1 MKRMLALGWLESTC
15 WAVDDTTLKMMAD
28 IAAGI
33 TGSDRLEALIDSHPL
48 ALEKRVGQKTGY
60 TMQKRGRVAVISV
73 RGVISRYAN
82 LFQLICGGTSVQLLA
97 RDYSQALNDPTVS
110 AIVLDIDSP
119 GGEVSGIHEM
129 SEMIFAGSAKKKTV
143 AYIGGQGCSAAYW
156 LASSAGEVV
165 IDATASVGS
174 IGVVMTLQRNKQ
186 NENIEFVSSQSPKK
200 RLDPASSAGRS
211 ECQKHL
217 DALAGVFIDRV
228 ARNMKVSR
236 TTVQNDFG
244 RGGVLMGKA
253 AVKNKMAHKL
263 GSFEGVIKQLGGV

>member
-15 WAVDDTTLKMMAD
+15 WAVDDNTLKIMAD

-33 TGSDRLEALIDSHPL
+33 TGNASIEALLSSQPM
-48 ALEKRVGQKTGY
+48 ALEGRVGTKSGHA
-60 TMQKRGRVAVISV
+60 MQKRGRVAVISV

-97 RDYSQALNDPTVS
+97 KDYNQALNDPSVS
-110 AIVLDIDSP
+110 AIMLDIDSP

-129 SEMIFAGSAKKKTV
+129 SEMIFAGRSKKKTV

-156 LASSAGEVV
+156 LASSASEVV

-174 IGVVMTLQRNKQ
+174 IGVVMTLQRNKK

-200 RLDPASSAGRS
+200 HLDPASSAGRS

-217 DALAGVFIDRV
+217 DVLAGVFIDRV
-228 ARNMKVSR
+228 ARNMKVNRS
-236 TTVQNDFG
+236 TVLKDFG

-253 AVKNKMAHKL
+253 AVKNRMAHKL

>member
-15 WAVDDTTLKMMAD
+15 WAVDDNTLKIMAD
-28 IAAGI
+28 IAEGI
-33 TGSDRLEALIDSHPL
+33 TGNTSIEALLSNGVRRSSRHKIGSCYAKAWPCCGDLCSRGDFSICQSVSIDLRGNQCPV
-48 ALEKRVGQKTGY
+48 AGKGY
-60 TMQKRGRVAVISV
+60 
-73 RGVISRYAN
+73 N
-82 LFQLICGGTSVQLLA
+82 
-97 RDYSQALNDPTVS
+97 QALNDPSVS
-110 AIVLDIDSP
+110 AIMLDIDSP

-129 SEMIFAGSAKKKTV
+129 SEMIFAGRSKKKTV

-156 LASSAGEVV
+156 LASSASEVV

-174 IGVVMTLQRNKQ
+174 IGVVMTLQRNKK

-200 RLDPASSAGRS
+200 HLDPASSAGRS

-217 DALAGVFIDRV
+217 DVLAGVFIDRV
-228 ARNMKVSR
+228 ARNMKVNRS
-236 TTVQNDFG
+236 TVLKDFG

-253 AVKNKMAHKL
+253 AVKNRMVHKL